1 MADDLNVAQIT
12 PEAVVAAFG
21 DYYLDSV
28 QNMSN
33 LHMLPFEEFGTQDAA
48 TVIETNDTILREAN
62 VEVQEVLQQ
71 YQDEFTS
78 KGGMDFDPVEIML
91 YNVKVDIAIVP
102 QKLRKT
108 WLGFLTNNDKTPENY
123 PFVAWFIEQYVMRQ
137 INQDIE
143 KKAIYTGVYKAP
155 EIGVA
160 GNANETM
167 NGIEKLL
174 IDAEAAN
181 KFDFINTGS
190 IATDAVDFV
199 TQIEDFVLSIPELY
213 RNEYELPIN
222 MSRTLRDKFRR
233 GMRKKYNM
241 NYAQTSELTTVMD
254 FDNISVVGRAS
265 MMGKS
270 RIWTTPQFNLLN
282 PVKGFTNKN
291 GFDIQKQDRKV
302 KLLTDFWTGI
312 GFVQPKLI
320 FANEL
325 T

>member
-1 MADDLNVAQIT
+1 MADDLNQAQIT
-12 PEAVVAAFG
+12 PESVVAAFG
-21 DYYLDSV
+21 DYYLDSG

-33 LHMLPFEEFGTQDAA
+33 LHMLPFEEFGTQEAA

-123 PFVAWFIEQYVMRQ
+123 PFIAWFIEQYVMMQ
-137 INQDIE
+137 INQDLE
-143 KKAIYTGVYKAP
+143 KKAIYTGIYKAP
-155 EIGVA
+155 EIGIA

-174 IDAEAAN
+174 VDAEAAN
-181 KFDFINTGS
+181 KFDFINTGA
-190 IATDAVDFV
+190 IATAPEDFV
-199 TQIEDFVLSIPELY
+199 TQIEDFVQSSPELY
-213 RNEYELPIN
+213 RTEYDLTIN

-241 NYAQTSELTTVMD
+241 YYDQRAQLTSVVD
-254 FDNISVVGRAS
+254 FDNITIEGRAS

-270 RIWTTPQFNLLN
+270 RIWTTPKFNLLS

-291 GFDIQKQDRKV
+291 GFDIQKFDRKV
-302 KLLTDFWTGI
+302 KLLTDFWVGV